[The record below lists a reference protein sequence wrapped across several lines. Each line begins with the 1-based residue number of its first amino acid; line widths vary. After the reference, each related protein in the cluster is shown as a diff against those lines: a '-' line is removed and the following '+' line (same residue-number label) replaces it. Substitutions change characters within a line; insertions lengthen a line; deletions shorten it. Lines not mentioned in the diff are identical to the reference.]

1 MDPLQP
7 FKSMAIPEVIYQ
19 YWGLAG
25 REQASMFTC
34 IEEFKKVPN
43 NLIALTCNAV
53 RRLIL
58 CSGNSYLIFG
68 ACYYRLSVL

>member
-1 MDPLQP
+1 MDPLQL
-7 FKSMAIPEVIYQ
+7 FKSMAILEVIYQ

-34 IEEFKKVPN
+34 IKEFKKVPN